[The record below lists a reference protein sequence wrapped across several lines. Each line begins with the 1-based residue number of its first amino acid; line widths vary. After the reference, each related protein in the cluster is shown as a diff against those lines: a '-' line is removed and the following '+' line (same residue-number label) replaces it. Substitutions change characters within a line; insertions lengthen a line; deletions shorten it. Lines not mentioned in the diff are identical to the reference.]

1 MSERKKMREILQQS
15 LAIIDNRKED
25 YGNPDDMFA
34 LIAKYWSTYLESHKK
49 TAGGL
54 AASDVAE
61 MMTLFKIARATHG
74 ENDKTADDLIDAVG
88 YMAFAS
94 GLRLAEPDD
103 KIETDTKN
111 EDRTARN
118 EEKWNTVT

>member
-1 MSERKKMREILQQS
+1 MREILQQS
-15 LAIIDNRKED
+15 LDTIDNRKED
-25 YGNPDDMFA
+25 YGDPRDMFA
-34 LIAKYWSTYLESHKK
+34 LIARYWNTYLESHRK
-49 TAGGL
+49 APGGL

-94 GLRLAEPDD
+94 GLRKAEPRATV
-103 KIETDTKN
+103 EPDTK
-111 EDRTARN
+111 TA
-118 EEKWNTVT
+118 

>member
-1 MSERKKMREILQQS
+1 MREILQRS
-15 LAIIDNRKED
+15 LDIIDNREAD
-25 YGNPDDMFA
+25 YGDPRDMFA
-34 LIAKYWSTYLESHKK
+34 LIAKYWSTYLESHQK

-103 KIETDTKN
+103 TIEADMKN
-111 EDRTARN
+111 EERITRN
-118 EEKWNTVT
+118 EEKWNTAT

>member
-1 MSERKKMREILQQS
+1 MREILQRS
-15 LAIIDNRKED
+15 LDIIDNRKAD
-25 YGNPDDMFA
+25 YGDPRDMFA
-34 LIAKYWSTYLESHKK
+34 LIAKYWSTYLESHQK
-49 TAGGL
+49 TAGDL
-54 AASDVAE
+54 EASDVAE

-74 ENDKTADDLIDAVG
+74 ENAKTADDLIDAVG

-103 KIETDTKN
+103 TIEADTKN

-118 EEKWNTVT
+118 EEKWNTAT

>member
-1 MSERKKMREILQQS
+1 MREILEMS
-15 LAIIDNRKED
+15 LATINNRKED
-25 YGNPDDMFA
+25 YGDPRDMFA
-34 LIAKYWSTYLESHKK
+34 LIAKYWSTYLESHQK

-94 GLRLAEPDD
+94 GLRMTEPDD
-103 KIETDTKN
+103 TIEADMKN
-111 EDRTARN
+111 EEHITRN
-118 EEKWNTVT
+118 EGKWNTVT

>member
-1 MSERKKMREILQQS
+1 MREILQLS
-15 LAIIDNRKED
+15 LNIIDNRKED
-25 YGNPDDMFA
+25 YGNPRDMFA
-34 LIAKYWSTYLESHKK
+34 LIAKYWSTYLESHQKIE
-49 TAGGL
+49 GGL

-74 ENDKTADDLIDAVG
+74 DNDKTADDLIDAVG

-103 KIETDTKN
+103 TIEADMKN
-111 EDRTARN
+111 EERITRN

>member
-1 MSERKKMREILQQS
+1 MREILQLS
-15 LAIIDNRKED
+15 INTIDNRKED
-25 YGNPDDMFA
+25 YGDPRDMFA
-34 LIAKYWSTYLESHKK
+34 LIAKYWSTYLESHQK

-94 GLRLAEPDD
+94 GLRLEEPNAT
-103 KIETDTKN
+103 IEPDTKN
-111 EDRTARN
+111 EDRTTRN

>member
-1 MSERKKMREILQQS
+1 MREILQRS
-15 LAIIDNRKED
+15 LDIIDNREAD
-25 YGNPDDMFA
+25 YGDPRDMFA
-34 LIAKYWSTYLESHKK
+34 LIAKYWSTYLESHQKA
-49 TAGGL
+49 AGGL

-103 KIETDTKN
+103 TIEPDTKN
-111 EDRTARN
+111 EDRTTRN

>member
-1 MSERKKMREILQQS
+1 MREILQRS
-15 LAIIDNRKED
+15 LDIIDNREAD
-25 YGNPDDMFA
+25 YGDPRDMFA
-34 LIAKYWSTYLESHKK
+34 LIAKYWSTYLESHQK

-54 AASDVAE
+54 EASDVAE

-94 GLRLAEPDD
+94 GLRLEEPNAT
-103 KIETDTKN
+103 IEPDTKN
-111 EDRTARN
+111 EDRTTRN

>member
-1 MSERKKMREILQQS
+1 MREILQLS
-15 LAIIDNRKED
+15 LEILDNRKAD
-25 YGNPDDMFA
+25 YGDPRDMFA
-34 LIAKYWSTYLESHKK
+34 LIANYWSTYLESHQK

-54 AASDVAE
+54 EASDVAE

-74 ENDKTADDLIDAVG
+74 VNDKTADDLIDAVG

-94 GLRLAEPDD
+94 GLRLTEPDD
-103 KIETDTKN
+103 RVETDTKN
-111 EDRTARN
+111 VDRKARN

>member
-1 MSERKKMREILQQS
+1 MREILQRS
-15 LAIIDNRKED
+15 LDIIDNRKAD
-25 YGNPDDMFA
+25 YGDPRDMFA
-34 LIAKYWSTYLESHKK
+34 LIAKYWSTYLESHQK

-103 KIETDTKN
+103 TIEADMKN
-111 EDRTARN
+111 EERITRN

>member
-1 MSERKKMREILQQS
+1 MREILEMS
-15 LAIIDNRKED
+15 LATINNRKED
-25 YGNPDDMFA
+25 YGNPGDMFA

-103 KIETDTKN
+103 TIEADTKN
-111 EDRTARN
+111 EDRTTRN

>member
-1 MSERKKMREILQQS
+1 MREILQRS
-15 LAIIDNRKED
+15 LDIIDNRQAE
-25 YGNPDDMFA
+25 YGNPRDMFA
-34 LIAKYWSTYLESHKK
+34 LIARYWSTYLESHQK

-61 MMTLFKIARATHG
+61 MMALFKIARATHG
-74 ENDKTADDLIDAVG
+74 ENAKTADDLIDAVG

-103 KIETDTKN
+103 TVETDRKN
-111 EDRTARN
+111 EERMARN
-118 EEKWNTVT
+118 EEKWNTAT

>member
-1 MSERKKMREILQQS
+1 MREILQQS
-15 LAIIDNRKED
+15 LEILNDRQAE
-25 YGNPDDMFA
+25 YGDPRDMFA
-34 LIAKYWSTYLESHKK
+34 LIARYWNTYLESHQK
-49 TAGGL
+49 TLGGL
-54 AASDVAE
+54 GASDVAE

-74 ENDKTADDLIDAVG
+74 ENAKTADDLIDAVG

-103 KIETDTKN
+103 RVEPDTKN
-111 EDRTARN
+111 EERTARN

>member
-1 MSERKKMREILQQS
+1 MREILQQT
-15 LAIIDNRKED
+15 LDIIDNRKAD
-25 YGNPDDMFA
+25 YGNPGDMFA
-34 LIAKYWSTYLESHKK
+34 LIAKYWSTYLESHQK

-61 MMTLFKIARATHG
+61 MMALFKIARATHG
-74 ENDKTADDLIDAVG
+74 ENAKTADDLIDAVG

-103 KIETDTKN
+103 TIEPDTKN

-118 EEKWNTVT
+118 EEKWNTAT

>member
-1 MSERKKMREILQQS
+1 MREILQRS
-15 LAIIDNRKED
+15 LDIIDNRQAD
-25 YGNPDDMFA
+25 YGNPRDMFA
-34 LIAKYWSTYLESHKK
+34 LIAKYWSTYLESHQK
-49 TAGGL
+49 TEGGL

-74 ENDKTADDLIDAVG
+74 ENGKTADDLIDAVG

-103 KIETDTKN
+103 TIEADMKN
-111 EDRTARN
+111 EERITRN

>member
-1 MSERKKMREILQQS
+1 MREILQLS
-15 LAIIDNRKED
+15 LNIIDNRKDD
-25 YGNPDDMFA
+25 YGDPRDMFA
-34 LIAKYWSTYLESHKK
+34 LIAKYWSTYLESHQK
-49 TAGGL
+49 TGGDL

-103 KIETDTKN
+103 TIKTDTKKAYP
-111 EDRTARN
+111 ETRN
-118 EEKWNTVT
+118 HGVQEP

>member
-1 MSERKKMREILQQS
+1 MREILQRS
-15 LAIIDNRKED
+15 LDIIDNREAD
-25 YGNPDDMFA
+25 YGDPRDMFA
-34 LIAKYWSTYLESHKK
+34 LIAKYWSTYLESHQK

-74 ENDKTADDLIDAVG
+74 ENAKTADDLIDAVG

-103 KIETDTKN
+103 TIEADMKN
-111 EDRTARN
+111 EERITRN

>member
-1 MSERKKMREILQQS
+1 MREILQLS
-15 LAIIDNRKED
+15 LEILDNRKAD
-25 YGNPDDMFA
+25 YGDPRDMFA
-34 LIAKYWSTYLESHKK
+34 LIAKYWSTYLESHQK
-49 TAGGL
+49 TEGGL
-54 AASDVAE
+54 VASDVAE

-94 GLRLAEPDD
+94 GLRMTEPDD
-103 KIETDTKN
+103 TVETDTKN

-118 EEKWNTVT
+118 EEKWIIGT

>member
-1 MSERKKMREILQQS
+1 MREILEMS
-15 LAIIDNRKED
+15 LATINNRKAD
-25 YGNPDDMFA
+25 YGNPGDMFA
-34 LIAKYWSTYLESHKK
+34 LIARYWNTYLESHQK
-49 TAGGL
+49 TGGGL

-88 YMAFAS
+88 YMAFAG
-94 GLRLAEPDD
+94 GLRLAEPDA
-103 KIETDTKN
+103 KVETDTKN

>member
-1 MSERKKMREILQQS
+1 MREILQQS
-15 LAIIDNRKED
+15 IEVLDNREGD
-25 YGNPDDMFA
+25 YGDPRDMFA
-34 LIAKYWSTYLESHKK
+34 LIARYWNTYLESHRK
-49 TAGGL
+49 APGGL
-54 AASDVAE
+54 EASDVAE

-103 KIETDTKN
+103 TVETGTKN
-111 EDRTARN
+111 EDHTARN
-118 EEKWNTVT
+118 EEKWNTAT

>member
-1 MSERKKMREILQQS
+1 MREILQRS
-15 LAIIDNRKED
+15 LDIIDNREAD
-25 YGNPDDMFA
+25 YGDPRDMFA
-34 LIAKYWSTYLESHKK
+34 LIAKYWSTYLESHQK

-103 KIETDTKN
+103 TIEADTKN
-111 EDRTARN
+111 EDRTTRN